1 MSEILLT
8 ANGSDEGQDEEWFG
22 VAGRGVGEGG
32 GKGMMDA
39 LLWVLLYS
47 VMLVGYVYTATFVLA
62 VAGLVGCAG
71 RFDYNLLLALGW
83 IFLADK
89 HPAFS
94 SSFAV
99 SHPLMQFYVLVLGSA
114 LIDSITIYSSSSQ
127 PDKFTFLFMP
137 LLEIGLKLAIIAASV
152 YYDRKRSSEG

>member
-1 MSEILLT
+1 MFGF
-8 ANGSDEGQDEEWFG
+8 AGGG
-22 VAGRGVGEGG
+22 VAEGG
-32 GKGMMDA
+32 GDRDKGMMDT

-47 VMLVGYVYTATFVLA
+47 VMLVGYVYTATFLLA

-99 SHPLMQFYVLVLGSA
+99 SQ
-114 LIDSITIYSSSSQ
+114 Q
-127 PDKFTFLFMP
+127 
-137 LLEIGLKLAIIAASV
+137 
-152 YYDRKRSSEG
+152 